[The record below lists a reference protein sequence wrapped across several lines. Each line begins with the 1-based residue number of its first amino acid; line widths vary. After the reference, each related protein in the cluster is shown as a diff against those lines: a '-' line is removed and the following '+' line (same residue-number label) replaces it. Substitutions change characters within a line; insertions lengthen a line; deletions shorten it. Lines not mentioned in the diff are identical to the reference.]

1 MMFHLSVPNP
11 CQLNHVNPCSHQ
23 CLLIPRGYRCSCP
36 DGLQHS
42 NYGSIAKCNSA
53 FEHPLAMPYKCECKN
68 GGACMFTTDERIVC
82 KCPDNFDGQFCEDS
96 VAKTKL
102 NSRWIMRTTPSLL
115 LLLLALILA
124 SLVVVIIYFQKKN
137 L

>member
-1 MMFHLSVPNP
+1 PNP

-42 NYGSIAKCNSA
+42 VFGSISKCNSA

-68 GGACMFTTDERIVC
+68 GGSCMFTNNDDDNEKIIC
-82 KCPDNFDGQFCEDS
+82 KCLDNFVGNHCEDS

-102 NSRWIMRTTPSLL
+102 NSRWVLRTTPSLL
-115 LLLLALILA
+115 LLLFALILA
-124 SLVVVIIYFQKKN
+124 SLVFVIVYFQKKN